1 MMKKIT
7 LILLALV
14 SFSIAQAQG
23 NLDREVRHFNKIAV
37 GDRINLYL
45 IKGDESSVE
54 IDTDGIEPYR
64 IITEVVSGTL
74 NIYLDGARLFD
85 KNEIYRH
92 NTVKAYVTFTDLNKI
107 TIKGEGEV
115 VCEDV
120 IQARDF
126 TIVTMGANRIDL
138 EGLVAQRLKTK
149 AYGDNELIIRSGS
162 IGEQKF
168 KLYGENTID
177 YLAVSGRQSRISI
190 FGESDLKL
198 SSSNRIRYNIFG
210 EGTIRFAG
218 DPRLSKGLMFGER
231 RLFQYVEN

>member
-1 MMKKIT
+1 MKKLT
-7 LILLALV
+7 LIFIVFLSV
-14 SFSIAQAQG
+14 TIAKAQS
-23 NLDREVRHFNKIAV
+23 NLEREVRHFNKVAV

-45 IKGDESSVE
+45 IKGDESSIE

-64 IITEVVSGTL
+64 VITEVVSGTL

-85 KNEIYRH
+85 KNEIYSH
-92 NTVKAYVTFTDLNKI
+92 HTVKAYVTFTDLNKI

-126 TIVTMGANRIDL
+126 TIITMGENRIDL
-138 EGLVAQRLKTK
+138 AGLVAQRLKTK
-149 AYGDNELIIRSGS
+149 AYGDNDLIIRSGS

-168 KLYGENTID
+168 KLYGDNTID
-177 YLAVSGRQSRISI
+177 FLAVSGRQSKISI

-198 SSSNRIRYNIFG
+198 ASSNKIRYNIFG

-218 DPRLSKGLMFGER
+218 DPHLSKGLMFGER